1 MKNVVLV
8 VLSGSVAL
16 VEMDCMNCPIRPFL
30 EKFSK
35 LKANRFGWDDTQ
47 INRNVGGIGDFILFV
62 LYLLPS
68 NHKCSFEWIPFK
80 YLNNF

>member
-1 MKNVVLV
+1 MVL

-35 LKANRFGWDDTQ
+35 LKANRFGWHQGTTHKLIEMLEELEILYFSSSIFFLPI
-47 INRNVGGIGDFILFV
+47 INAVLIG
-62 LYLLPS
+62 Y
-68 NHKCSFEWIPFK
+68 H
-80 YLNNF
+80 LNN